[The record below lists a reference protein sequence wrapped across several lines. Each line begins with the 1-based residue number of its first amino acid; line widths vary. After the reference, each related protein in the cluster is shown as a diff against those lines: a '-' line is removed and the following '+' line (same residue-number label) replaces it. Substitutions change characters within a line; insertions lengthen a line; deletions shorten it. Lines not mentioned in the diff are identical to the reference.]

1 MMFGMKNALDAD
13 ISLCRVLT
21 IYFYI
26 HNKLE
31 HITGNYA
38 ISVSFKSKS
47 VNSMETWCNTKN
59 YINFILLG
67 VK

>member
-1 MMFGMKNALDAD
+1 MFGMKNALDAD

-38 ISVSFKSKS
+38 ISV
-47 VNSMETWCNTKN
+47 
-59 YINFILLG
+59 
-67 VK
+67 